1 MRLTTRCALVI
12 VGTAAASLAA
22 LATAA
27 QDMDVESECRNE
39 AEMYEIPDEQR
50 ADYVSGCVMS
60 RGGSVSAEAPE
71 DPAPDGQSEPAEAGF
86 EEPETAD
93 DLGVDP
99 SAPAY

>member
-60 RGGSVSAEAPE
+60 RGGSVAAE
-71 DPAPDGQSEPAEAGF
+71 DPAPDGQSDAGETEYEEAGTS
-86 EEPETAD
+86 ED
-93 DLGVDP
+93 SGVDP